1 MVVVSFG
8 EYLVIRLPIVGR
20 EHHAKQGYGHFVT
33 KEKRYTARP
42 KLVTSHC
49 RGRKMQKHARLS
61 GIVRVVGVVDKAHM
75 GFYPT
80 PYLQLQAVVQPIK
93 AIVQGIVKAVHAR
106 YFVATSCPVFKVS
119 HVSRVRD

>member
-1 MVVVSFG
+1 
-8 EYLVIRLPIVGR
+8 
-20 EHHAKQGYGHFVT
+20 
-33 KEKRYTARP
+33 
-42 KLVTSHC
+42 
-49 RGRKMQKHARLS
+49 MQKHARLS

-106 YFVATSCPVFKVS
+106 YFVATSCPIFKVS
-119 HVSRVRD
+119 HVSRVRDELRKAAPFALALGLRDITEVGTCVMFGRKISV